1 MRTPGRDPP
10 GRIDRDLV
18 PTILALGRIELQQ
31 LAALADTPLHALQV
45 LWVAVAQLRGLAG
58 DGLGFLGIFIELP
71 VHARRGLFLAL
82 SRAPPRTPRNPLQP
96 ADARH

>member
-45 LWVAVAQLRGLAG
+45 LWVTVAQLRGLAG
-58 DGLGFLGIFIELP
+58 DGLPFLGIFIELP
-71 VHARRGLFLAL
+71 FHPRHSLFLPLA
-82 SRAPPRTPRNPLQP
+82 RAPPRTPGNPLQ
-96 ADARH
+96 AVDAG